1 VPQSKKSTLTKF
13 GTKADL
19 IFAESSTWSLRASL
33 CVVDLA
39 YDAIV
44 VGHEDRVR
52 GKVVHGESGSVPI
65 CLGLASF
72 PSPRAWVDAI
82 P

>member
-1 VPQSKKSTLTKF
+1 M
-13 GTKADL
+13 
-19 IFAESSTWSLRASL
+19 
-33 CVVDLA
+33 VDLA